1 MPANPLVT
9 VVMPCFNAAPTVA
22 MALASARA
30 QSYRPIEIIAVDDGS
45 RDGTLEILRREEG
58 GDLRVIACERNGG
71 AAAARNCAIAAA
83 KGEYL
88 AFLDAD
94 DRWAADKLAR
104 QMALIAGHP
113 RMTMIGCRAEVVRR
127 DGTREPVNP
136 DRAPPQGPEAWR
148 VLLHHSFYVPTEVV
162 ARTDAARKIGGFAAT
177 MPAAEDQDF
186 FIRMALEGEVGFV
199 DASLATMYEQA
210 DGLSSRTHAREYE
223 TTMPMILGHCRD
235 LAGRLSR
242 SEVRRILGARYAAI
256 GRGVYPDAPLLGARL
271 ILRAILGG
279 HEPIANL
286 YYLVAA
292 SPWARRLK
300 ARLSHRAD
308 ASTLART

>member
-1 MPANPLVT
+1 M
-9 VVMPCFNAAPTVA
+9 AAAT
-22 MALASARA
+22 ALL
-30 QSYRPIEIIAVDDGS
+30 Q
-45 RDGTLEILRREEG
+45 ILRREEG

-104 QMALIAGHP
+104 QMALIAAPPAHDHDRLP
-113 RMTMIGCRAEVVRR
+113 RRG
-127 DGTREPVNP
+127 
-136 DRAPPQGPEAWR
+136 RAPRRHARAGQSRPRAAAGAR
-148 VLLHHSFYVPTEVV
+148 GLARLLHHSFYVPTEVV

-286 YYLVAA
+286 YYLLAA

-300 ARLSHRAD
+300 ARLCHRAD